1 MPTAPDQPPQ
11 ADAPPGGDP
20 AAFARSTR
28 DPGDLDPIDQ
38 EWLRRRSAAGPLA
51 FGVIGL
57 VTSPLILGLA
67 FGALGMRAGIDL
79 WRHGTRRSIVALGI
93 GASFAAVVLS
103 IMGAL
108 LWGSVLTTVL
118 LGRDAIRE
126 TERWRG
132 RTVEP
137 VEVATLS
144 PDGGAATIP
153 LRATGGAPRIAMLFV
168 RVDSTASSEAIRTLV
183 DALGRHPAV
192 PALLVDPFAPAEDV
206 RAFARGSGLA
216 AAAVGAGTPLPPPL
230 DGVAAFPTLVVIDAS
245 GRIESAIVGAR
256 TPADLDLLLGG
267 AAADPPPA
275 R

>member
-1 MPTAPDQPPQ
+1 MPTASDQSPRAEAPAGGAPSAPD
-11 ADAPPGGDP
+11 
-20 AAFARSTR
+20 ARE
-28 DPGDLDPIDQ
+28 LDPIDQ

-57 VTSPLILGLA
+57 VTSPLLLGLA

-79 WRHGTRRSIVALGI
+79 WRQGTRRSIVALGI

-132 RTVEP
+132 RTLEA
-137 VEVATLS
+137 VEVATLL
-144 PDGGAATIP
+144 PDGGAAAIT
-153 LRATGGAPRIAMLFV
+153 LRATGGAPRLAMLFV
-168 RVDSTASSEAIRTLV
+168 RIDSTASTEAVRTLAA
-183 DALGRHPAV
+183 ALGRHPGV
-192 PALLVDPFAPAEDV
+192 PALLVDPLAPAEDV
-206 RAFARGSGLA
+206 RTYARGLGLA
-216 AAAVGAGTPLPPPL
+216 AAAVGAGVPLPPPL

-245 GRIESAIVGAR
+245 GRIESAIVGGR
-256 TPADLDLLLGG
+256 TPADLNLLLGG